1 MTGRWVGVDLLLVS
15 VFAVVGRLSHAES
28 LTPAG
33 WWQTAWPFL
42 VGALLGHALLA
53 VLRRPPGGV
62 VAGAVVAVVTVVAG
76 MLLRRV
82 ADQGTAPAFVVVA
95 LVVLSLLLVGARLAA
110 HLAGRLTDRGRHGST
125 SASLR

>member
-1 MTGRWVGVDLLLVS
+1 MTVRWIGVDLVLVS

-42 VGALLGHALLA
+42 AGALLGHALLA
-53 VLRRPPGGV
+53 VLHRPPGGV
-62 VAGAVVAVVTVVAG
+62 GAGAVVAVATVVVG

-95 LVVLSLLLVGARLAA
+95 SAVLTVLLVGARLVARLAA
-110 HLAGRLTDRGRHGST
+110 RRTDRGRHGSA